1 MNQARMQ
8 LLIDFLPIVLFFTT
22 YVITKKLLV
31 AVAVL
36 MVVAPLAFIVQWF
49 MTRKINKLSAASTLL
64 VVVLG
69 GATLISGDSVFIFW
83 KPTVLY
89 WAAAI
94 AFLTSQYVG
103 DRPFIRRMMEA
114 ASKSPD
120 DQIQLDPNNWAKLN
134 LLWVVFFVFAGGIN
148 IYVAYNF
155 TEEAWVNFKLFG
167 LLGMTFLFII
177 AQSIWMARHVE
188 SDKSP

>member
-1 MNQARMQ
+1 MQ

-177 AQSIWMARHVE
+177 AQSIWMARHLE

>member
-1 MNQARMQ
+1 MQ
-8 LLIDFLPIVLFFTT
+8 LLIDFLPIVLFFTA
-22 YVITKKLLV
+22 YVITKELLI

-36 MVVAPLAFIVQWF
+36 MVVAPLAFITQWF
-49 MTRKINKLSAASTLL
+49 MTRKVNKISAASTVL

-94 AFLTSQYVG
+94 AFLASQYMG
-103 DRPFIRRMMEA
+103 DRPFIRRMMDA

-120 DQIQLDPNNWAKLN
+120 DQIQLDADNWAKLN
-134 LLWVVFFVFAGGIN
+134 FLWVIFFVVAGSIN

-177 AQSIWMARHVE
+177 GQSIWLSRHMQSDE
-188 SDKSP
+188 SE

>member
-1 MNQARMQ
+1 MQ
-8 LLIDFLPIVLFFTT
+8 LLIDFLPIVLFFTA
-22 YVITKKLLV
+22 YVVTKELLI

-36 MVVAPLAFIVQWF
+36 MVVAPLAFIAQWIL
-49 MTRKINKLSAASTLL
+49 TRKVNKISAASTVL

-69 GATLISGDSVFIFW
+69 GATLISGDSVFIIW

-94 AFLTSQYVG
+94 AFLASQYMSE
-103 DRPFIRRMMEA
+103 RPFIRRMMEA

-120 DQIQLDPNNWAKLN
+120 DQIQLDANNWAKLN
-134 LLWVVFFVFAGGIN
+134 LLWVVFFVFAGSIN

-177 AQSIWMARHVE
+177 GQSIWLSRHIQSDE
-188 SDKSP
+188 SK